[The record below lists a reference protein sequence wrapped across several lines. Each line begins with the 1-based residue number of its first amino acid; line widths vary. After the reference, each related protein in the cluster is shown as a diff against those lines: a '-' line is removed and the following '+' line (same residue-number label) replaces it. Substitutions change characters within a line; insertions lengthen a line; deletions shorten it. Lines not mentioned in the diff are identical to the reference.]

1 MSRFRFYIL
10 PRLLLALSVLALTA
24 GLWVL
29 WLSLGQPMPTASLAC
44 RQAETARFL
53 APGQLLATGEV
64 HLDEGYTEQDA
75 WAVLRRGEGYALA
88 ELERRAGLLWTVD
101 WLWSS
106 DPVGSTPLVT
116 FATARSTWWDPGEV
130 WRDDY
135 DIGDTDTYA
144 QLIPLA
150 VCDDPAAVRL
160 EGELVVAGGWEAPQA
175 VHAERAVPITWSPA
189 ENGVWV
195 GEPVS
200 ALMPHS
206 PDDPTVLGGSILI
219 WCRAYDAD
227 GNLIASCDPSAR

>member
-1 MSRFRFYIL
+1 MSRFRFHIL
-10 PRLLLALSVLALTA
+10 PRLLLALSVLALAA

-29 WLSLGQPMPTASLAC
+29 WLSLGRPMPTAALAC

-53 APGQLLATGEV
+53 APGRLLATGEV
-64 HLDEGYTEQDA
+64 HLDEGYTGQDA

-88 ELERRAGLLWTVD
+88 ELERAAGLLWTVD

-106 DPVGSTPLVT
+106 SPAGSASLVT
-116 FATARSTWWDPGEV
+116 FATARSTLWDPDQV

-135 DIGDTDTYA
+135 DIGDTDTYV

-150 VCDDPAAVRL
+150 VCADPAAARL
-160 EGELVVAGGWEAPQA
+160 EGELLVAGSWEDPRA
-175 VHAERAVPITWSPA
+175 VYAERAVPIAWSPA

-200 ALMPHS
+200 ALLPRR
-206 PDDPTVLGGSILI
+206 PDDPTRRGGAILI
-219 WCRAYDAD
+219 WCRAYDAG
-227 GNLIASCDPSAR
+227 GNLVASCGPTAR